1 MAEPAGMH
9 HLVSLA
15 QGPQRDPLGRDGQL
29 HVVES
34 VDVCQQARSITAWQQ
49 LYDQLKPGQFHGY
62 LAETWLDG
70 MQCFE
75 EHTSHALRQ
84 SCMVWPGS
92 VWVGIPT
99 SSEHFARIGTTSIE
113 ADTVAIRRGGVEFEL
128 GTPDDFQIMGLVL
141 AQSELESYT
150 TILQG
155 ESLPLDNTM
164 VLHVGSERMR
174 KFTHF
179 MRAMLQVA
187 GNGSGQL
194 LEQVCRK
201 QLRHELLDGFIGLID
216 DAKPNR
222 QTIRRVDSAW
232 QAVAKTREYVLD
244 RAGEPISI
252 VELCEYLGISRR
264 TLQNIFHQTL
274 DVCPLAYLK
283 AIRLNAVRRELLA
296 PYSQYDSVQ
305 QAAAAMGFWHMSQFS
320 QDFKKLFGELPSAA
334 LARRAPL
341 ARCSSVSESHIES
354 LIIKAPHR

>member
-1 MAEPAGMH
+1 MTGVLPGLGWSVAEPAGMH
-9 HLVSLA
+9 HLVGLA

-29 HVVES
+29 HVEES

-92 VWVGIPT
+92 VWVGIPAT
-99 SSEHFARIGTTSIE
+99 SEHFARIGTTTIE
-113 ADTVAIRRGGVEFEL
+113 ADTVAIRGGGLEFEL
-128 GTPDDFQIMGLVL
+128 GTPDDFHIMGLVL
-141 AQSELESYT
+141 ARSELESYT
-150 TILQG
+150 SILHG
-155 ESLPLDNTM
+155 ESFHLESTM

-187 GNGSGQL
+187 GDGSGQL

-201 QLRHELLDGFIGLID
+201 QLRHELLDGFIGMID

-222 QTIRRVDSAW
+222 QTVRRVDSAW
-232 QAVAKTREYVLD
+232 QAVTKTREYVLD
-244 RAGEPISI
+244 RTGEPTSI
-252 VELCEYLGISRR
+252 VELCEYLGMSRR

-274 DVCPLAYLK
+274 DICPLAYLK
-283 AIRLNAVRRELLA
+283 SIRLNAVRRELLA

-305 QAAAAMGFWHMSQFS
+305 QAAAALGFWHMSQFS
-320 QDFKKLFGELPSAA
+320 QDFKKLFGELPSAS
-334 LARRAPL
+334 LARRAL
-341 ARCSSVSESHIES
+341 AKRCAVN
-354 LIIKAPHR
+354 